1 MASNTPNLGLLKK
14 DPVADGNETF
24 NIKTMLNDNWDKID
38 EAVGNIKVPDASL
51 TEKGIVQLSNAT
63 DGTREDVAATE
74 KAVKAAYDRGS
85 AGISAAAAAQAKAD
99 AALPKAIPD
108 TRSLPTK
115 PSDYSQ
121 SVAYS
126 FKTGSVI
133 GLPAE
138 QFVVIH
144 GFKGWNDDSGG
155 VTHEYASGG
164 TTGGMYHRIGTVAN
178 NAWGPWK
185 QIIDDGAAW
194 QKLMLTNDNGNVINI
209 NSRDLNTVVKTGFYS
224 GTQLSNAPIVD
235 PNGWWYVEV
244 QAMSTDSW
252 VLQIARNLF
261 NSNSFYQRTMSNGT
275 WGPWSQDLF
284 TSVANGKNDIASA
297 ISGKGVPASG
307 SDDFTTLANKIG
319 QISTGSR
326 AEYSVN
332 LTLMKASGEYA
343 FATLPPR
350 SIYSF
355 QTNVPNDGQ
364 AYFSTNVDSYASDG
378 TRAECGIYLK
388 DSKGVYRGIDF
399 RANNKPGSTG
409 YTITKF
415 NRLEISNGY
424 LTPGKLEYRID
435 LEGFATG
442 SWHTLGTGIDDTQT
456 LMFKYDLINGGEL
469 CYITYRLIGT
479 SYHV

>member
-24 NIKTMLNDNWDKID
+24 NIQTMLNDNWDKID
-38 EAVGNIKVPDASL
+38 EAVGNINVPEASL

-85 AGISAAAAAQAKAD
+85 AGITAAAAAQVKAE

-108 TRSLPTK
+108 TRSVPTR

-121 SVAYS
+121 NVAYS
-126 FKTGSVI
+126 FKTGSII

-164 TTGGMYHRIGTVAN
+164 TTGGMYHRTGTVAN

-185 QIIDDGAAW
+185 QIIDDGASW

-209 NSRDLNTVVKTGFYS
+209 NNRDLNTVVKTGFYS

-235 PNGWWYVEV
+235 PSGWWYVEV

-297 ISGKGVPASG
+297 ISDRGGSASG
-307 SDDFTTLANKIG
+307 SDP
-319 QISTGSR
+319 
-326 AEYSVN
+326 
-332 LTLMKASGEYA
+332 
-343 FATLPPR
+343 FATLAAKIR
-350 SIYSF
+350 SLSKSGMADINYSKSIDSGYSDNYDIVFSFPSGIKFASFYGPNSYIYGYSWSSSNVYSSINFSDKNGTSF
-355 QTNVPNDGQ
+355 DFNLSIGSFNIR
-364 AYFSTNVDSYASDG
+364 YFFVDFVG
-378 TRAECGIYLK
+378 RRVIYTY
-388 DSKGVYRGIDF
+388 GG
-399 RANNKPGSTG
+399 A
-409 YTITKF
+409 
-415 NRLEISNGY
+415 
-424 LTPGKLEYRID
+424 
-435 LEGFATG
+435 
-442 SWHTLGTGIDDTQT
+442 
-456 LMFKYDLINGGEL
+456 NGGEIVDTDISSVYPANFDASGGVNL
-469 CYITYRLIGT
+469 RFHTLRNSSDGRGTLRLAGKLTYG
-479 SYHV
+479 